1 MFSVWFSLDRE
12 NYAYKDEIIYTF
24 WRLYCINITVICII
38 TMHETGCSFKW
49 NGPLVLKERA
59 IGRWGRFVFFARKGE
74 ISFSTGFLRWLFSF
88 SITIYC
94 VNLDW
99 FSYNWCYWG
108 CNSYRIVSYRNI
120 IIDIPVHW
128 IFLDWKSSRFF
139 DLPSDPSVYF
149 VSSFC
154 IIVVLS
160 YLFSNRECRNI
171 HVSFLLDGL
180 SK

>member
-1 MFSVWFSLDRE
+1 MKRSVGFKGTGHWSVRKVCFLCKE
-12 NYAYKDEIIYTF
+12 GGNLF
-24 WRLYCINITVICII
+24 FNRLFT
-38 TMHETGCSFKW
+38 
-49 NGPLVLKERA
+49 LV
-59 IGRWGRFVFFARKGE
+59 VF
-74 ISFSTGFLRWLFSF
+74 ISIS
-88 SITIYC
+88 IYC

>member
-1 MFSVWFSLDRE
+1 MKRSVGF
-12 NYAYKDEIIYTF
+12 KG
-24 WRLYCINITVICII
+24 
-38 TMHETGCSFKW
+38 TGHWSVRKVCF
-49 NGPLVLKERA
+49 LCKE
-59 IGRWGRFVFFARKGE
+59 GE

-99 FSYNWCYWG
+99 FSYNWRYWG

-128 IFLDWKSSRFF
+128 IFSDWKSSRFF